1 MTRSGLRR
9 MSTCLPRVEA
19 TLGFGTKTAS
29 RYDCRTYCFESC
41 TSKLNSRMTNGK
53 WFFLGGLLVG
63 ALVLASCSSG
73 NSSGGLGVYPKALGA
88 ADEASA
94 IQSLRTIATA
104 QQELRATRAAYGN
117 FDALTQAGLLD
128 ARFAGSTPNLK
139 GYRFTMNVTDSDF
152 SVNAD
157 PHATATQPTTGVRH
171 FYLDSADN
179 SVHVNVSQAAS
190 KNDPAL

>member
-1 MTRSGLRR
+1 MINER
-9 MSTCLPRVEA
+9 
-19 TLGFGTKTAS
+19 
-29 RYDCRTYCFESC
+29 
-41 TSKLNSRMTNGK
+41 
-53 WFFLGGLLVG
+53 WFLLVGLFAG

-73 NSSGGLGVYPKALGA
+73 DSSKGLGVYPKALGA

-104 QQELRATRAAYGN
+104 QQELKATRGAYGS

-139 GYRFTMNVTDSDF
+139 GYRFNMNVTDSDF

-157 PHATATQPTTGVRH
+157 PQTTETQPATGVRH
-171 FYLDSADN
+171 FYLDSVEN
-179 SVHVNVSQAAS
+179 SIHVNTTQAAS
-190 KNDPAL
+190 KTDPVL

>member
-1 MTRSGLRR
+1 MINERWPAVLGL
-9 MSTCLPRVEA
+9 
-19 TLGFGTKTAS
+19 
-29 RYDCRTYCFESC
+29 
-41 TSKLNSRMTNGK
+41 
-53 WFFLGGLLVG
+53 FFF

-73 NSSGGLGVYPKALGA
+73 DSSKGLGVYPKALGA

-104 QQELRATRAAYGN
+104 QQELKATRGVYGG

-128 ARFAGSTPNLK
+128 LRFAGSAPNLK
-139 GYRFTMNVTDSDF
+139 GYRFTMSVTDSNF

-157 PHATATQPTTGVRH
+157 PKTTDTQPTTGVRH

-179 SVHVNVSQAAS
+179 SIRVNTMQAAS
-190 KNDPAL
+190 KNDPVL

>member
-1 MTRSGLRR
+1 MTNDE
-9 MSTCLPRVEA
+9 CQ
-19 TLGFGTKTAS
+19 
-29 RYDCRTYCFESC
+29 
-41 TSKLNSRMTNGK
+41 MTNGK
-53 WFFLGGLLVG
+53 WSLLAGLLV
-63 ALVLASCSSG
+63 ATFLFASCSSG
-73 NSSGGLGVYPKALGA
+73 DSSKGLGVYPKAVGA

-104 QQELRATRAAYGN
+104 QQQLKATRGAYGG

-128 ARFAGSTPNLK
+128 LRFAGSAPNLK

-157 PHATATQPTTGVRH
+157 PQTTETQPTTGVRH

-179 SVHVNVSQAAS
+179 SIHVNTTQAAS
-190 KNDPAL
+190 RNDPVL

>member
-1 MTRSGLRR
+1 M
-9 MSTCLPRVEA
+9 
-19 TLGFGTKTAS
+19 
-29 RYDCRTYCFESC
+29 
-41 TSKLNSRMTNGK
+41 MTNGK
-53 WFFLGGLLVG
+53 WSLLVGLLVG

-73 NSSGGLGVYPKALGA
+73 NSSNGLGVYPKAEGG

-104 QQELRATRAAYGN
+104 QAEMRATRGVYGN

-128 ARFAGSTPNLK
+128 ARFAGSTPNLR

-157 PHATATQPTTGVRH
+157 PQATETQPATGVRH

-179 SVHVNVSQAAS
+179 SIHVNTTQAAS
-190 KNDPAL
+190 KNDAVL

>member
-1 MTRSGLRR
+1 M
-9 MSTCLPRVEA
+9 
-19 TLGFGTKTAS
+19 
-29 RYDCRTYCFESC
+29 
-41 TSKLNSRMTNGK
+41 MTNGK
-53 WFFLGGLLVG
+53 WSLLVGLLVG

-73 NSSGGLGVYPKALGA
+73 NSSNGLGVYSKAVGG

-104 QQELRATRAAYGN
+104 QAEMRATRGVYGN

-139 GYRFTMNVTDSDF
+139 GYRFNLNVTDSDF

-157 PHATATQPTTGVRH
+157 PQTTEAQPTTGVRH

-179 SVHVNVSQAAS
+179 SIHVNPTQAAS
-190 KNDPAL
+190 KNDPVL

>member
-1 MTRSGLRR
+1 
-9 MSTCLPRVEA
+9 
-19 TLGFGTKTAS
+19 
-29 RYDCRTYCFESC
+29 
-41 TSKLNSRMTNGK
+41 MTNDEYQVTSGK
-53 WFFLGGLLVG
+53 WSLLVGLLVG

-73 NSSGGLGVYPKALGA
+73 NSSNGLGVYPKAVGG

-104 QQELRATRAAYGN
+104 QAEMRATRGAYGN

-128 ARFAGSTPNLK
+128 ARFAGSTPNLR

-157 PHATATQPTTGVRH
+157 PQATETQPATGVRH
-171 FYLDSADN
+171 FYLNSADN
-179 SVHVNVSQAAS
+179 SIHANATQAAS
-190 KNDPAL
+190 GNDPVL